1 MKNNS
6 KKSIEKTSLVGR
18 IIILILTLIMIYSG
32 YKIITW
38 LNENNKNNEL
48 KEQVQQEVRIDSA
61 KDISDNDKYQVN
73 VSELQKKNK
82 DIVGWIK
89 VWGTDI
95 EFPVVQTTDNEYY
108 LTHSM
113 DKTYNSAGWIFA
125 DYTNKLD
132 GTDKNIVIY
141 GHNRRDNSMFGTLK
155 NVLNKEWYDNENNYF
170 IPFIQEGQSTIYE
183 VFSVYQIENEDYY
196 ITTNF
201 ASIEEYQTFIDTIK
215 SRSVKNFGIDV
226 TTSDNILTLSTCADN
241 NKYRVVL
248 HARKIK

>member
-170 IPFIQEGQSTIYE
+170 IPFIQKGQSTIYE

>member
-73 VSELQKKNK
+73 VSELQKTNI

-201 ASIEEYQTFIDTIK
+201 SSIEEYQTFIDTIK

>member
-1 MKNNS
+1 MKNNRNQ
-6 KKSIEKTSLVGR
+6 SIEKTSWLAR

-38 LNENNKNNEL
+38 LNENNKNKEL
-48 KEQVQQEVRIDSA
+48 KEQIQQEVRIDSA

>member
-6 KKSIEKTSLVGR
+6 NQSIEKTSLVAR

-170 IPFIQEGQSTIYE
+170 IPFIQKGQSTIYE

>member
-125 DYTNKLD
+125 DCTNKLD